1 MWSLTSLRTVPS
13 RRSMLGMPCKGL
25 SHHCWA
31 IRCWRI
37 VRTFRNGDLDCDGH
51 QARALEDCYI
61 GVDNRAGANLHHERG
76 PAVAVADEGD
86 EFAVVDVSALRLALQ

>member
-25 SHHCWA
+25 SRHCGA

-61 GVDNRAGANLHHERG
+61 GVDNQAGANLHHERG

-86 EFAVVDVSALRLALQ
+86 EFAVVDVSAGA

>member
-1 MWSLTSLRTVPS
+1 V
-13 RRSMLGMPCKGL
+13 
-25 SHHCWA
+25 
-31 IRCWRI
+31 
-37 VRTFRNGDLDCDGH
+37 
-51 QARALEDCYI
+51 LEDCYI